1 MRALWR
7 LCSEALYLNDL
18 IGTDP
23 RGGLHQRHHAAAP
36 PQAPPGALVGVI
48 SALSPAL
55 QVHGAPLAPVAAEV
69 EWNVHT
75 APKSCSW
82 TASIRCGSSVRMNEE
97 KREQVVALLTRIG
110 MMAEDLNVIALGG
123 AGAPAQELSRLID
136 EAQRRVSE
144 MEMLSEQAASI
155 IQPDNP

>member
-1 MRALWR
+1 
-7 LCSEALYLNDL
+7 
-18 IGTDP
+18 
-23 RGGLHQRHHAAAP
+23 
-36 PQAPPGALVGVI
+36 
-48 SALSPAL
+48 
-55 QVHGAPLAPVAAEV
+55 
-69 EWNVHT
+69 
-75 APKSCSW
+75 
-82 TASIRCGSSVRMNEE
+82 MNEE